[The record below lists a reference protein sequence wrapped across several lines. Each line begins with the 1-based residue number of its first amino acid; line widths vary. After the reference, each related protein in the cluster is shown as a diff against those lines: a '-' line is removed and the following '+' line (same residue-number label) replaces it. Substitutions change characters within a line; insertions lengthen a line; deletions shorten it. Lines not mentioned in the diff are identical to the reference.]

1 MMQDCV
7 HLMQSQSTLDA
18 RRAALL
24 EDENLLYERCD
35 ESLLEWVARSYVD
48 VLYAIRKGMEYGREQ
63 FLVAKYDSCAL
74 ACLNALFR

>member
-48 VLYAIRKGMEYGREQ
+48 VLYAIRKGMEDGREQ
-63 FLVAKYDSCAL
+63 FLVAKYDCRTL